1 MNVTSMKF
9 IRERQT
15 LYIITYIW
23 NLNMK
28 YTSEFNKK
36 EAGPVDIENKLVVTS
51 GKGER
56 VRGKIGVGN

>member
-1 MNVTSMKF
+1 
-9 IRERQT
+9 
-15 LYIITYIW
+15 
-23 NLNMK
+23 MK